1 MLKLV
6 YHTAVFGPIDLEYD
20 RPLIRVGSSEDN
32 ELVLRHSSID
42 PHHCL
47 LLFRGEKVLCL
58 PPSHNPPPPSELSHL
73 TGNELGFG
81 DVLKIG
87 ELEFS
92 LAHSPNTVSLP
103 EVPGSMNDVVED
115 PEIGSQPHYY
125 CAHCRISIRHPD
137 VKHVGLVGHGKRN
150 LCPKCSGVLETPFE
164 SEKPPPEPKKLIE
177 QKSLRRVIG
186 SYQARLLGRKDS

>member
-32 ELVLRHSSID
+32 DLVLRHPSIE

-58 PPSHNPPPPSELSHL
+58 PPSHNLPSPSELPDL
-73 TGNELGFG
+73 TGDELGLG
-81 DVLKIG
+81 EMLKIG

-92 LAHSPNTVSLP
+92 LAHSPNSVSLP
-103 EVPGSMNDVVED
+103 EVRSSMHDLVEHS
-115 PEIGSQPHYY
+115 EIEGQPHYY
-125 CAHCRISIRHPD
+125 CAHCRTSIRHTD
-137 VKHVGLVGHGKRN
+137 VKRVGLVGHGKRN
-150 LCPKCSGVLETPFE
+150 LCPKCSRLLETSSE
-164 SEKPPPEPKKLIE
+164 SEKTPAEPQKPVE
-177 QKSLRRVIG
+177 QTGLRRVFG